1 MSSSDTCNLSLD
13 LSKTNLI
20 LMIGGQILLL
30 VLVIMVVSF
39 GVQPVMSPFINQV
52 AKTTTITNS
61 PK

>member
-1 MSSSDTCNLSLD
+1 
-13 LSKTNLI
+13 
-20 LMIGGQILLL
+20 MIGGQILLL

-52 AKTTTITNS
+52 AAATTAGTKS